1 MPLITFSNPGYK
13 DKTVYAVAGSFTET
27 VLKIAKTN
35 KIPINFDCG
44 NGECGSC
51 LIKVTYLGN
60 APHPMGYHLEEKEKQ
75 VLRELGKVSREQLE
89 QMIVDDLPSAWR
101 LACQFIPRDED
112 IVVEYEAL

>member
-1 MPLITFSNPGYK
+1 MPLITFTNPDYK

-44 NGECGSC
+44 DGDCGSC
-51 LIKVTYLGN
+51 VIRVKYIGDN
-60 APHPMGYHLEEKEKQ
+60 EPMGYHLEEKEKK
-75 VLRELGKVSREQLE
+75 VLRELGKISKNKME
-89 QMIVDDLPSAWR
+89 QMIVDDLPSEWR

-112 IVVEYEAL
+112 IVVEYEAI

>member
-1 MPLITFSNPGYK
+1 MPLITFSNPEYK

-44 NGECGSC
+44 DGNCGSC
-51 LIKVTYLGN
+51 AIQVTYPDDK
-60 APHPMGYHLEEKEKQ
+60 APMGYHLEEKEKQ
-75 VLRELGKVSREQLE
+75 VLRELGKISKDELEQL
-89 QMIVDDLPSAWR
+89 IVDDLPSKWR

-112 IVVEYEAL
+112 IVVEYEAV

>member
-1 MPLITFSNPGYK
+1 MPLITFTNPDYK

-44 NGECGSC
+44 DGDCGSC
-51 LIKVTYLGN
+51 VIKVKYIGKN
-60 APHPMGYHLEEKEKQ
+60 EPMGYHLEEKEKK
-75 VLRELGKVSREQLE
+75 VLRELGKISKEQLE
-89 QMIVDDLPSAWR
+89 QMIVDDLPSEWR

-112 IVVEYEAL
+112 IVVEYEAR